1 MDAQPAALAR
11 ILLDAARR
19 LRDEVEPVAV
29 YRVFHELLGDV
40 VPHDGIVV
48 SSYDQRDDSIR
59 CEYAWVEGN
68 EIDAAT
74 LPPLTLNRAGGGMQS
89 RVIVSGEPLLTNE
102 VEQQVQDTGTYYNV
116 DAQGNVEKIP
126 ETPVRVSAAMMVPV
140 TQEGRVTGVVQLMRD
155 TGAYSAADLE
165 LFEALVGQMAA
176 AVRGARL
183 QKERRRLELAEAAA
197 QARAAEREQAER
209 VLAVVG
215 DAILLVDADGRIAL
229 ANRAADAI
237 VGEELVGRAAAD
249 VFADWPALAEQIP
262 IAADAAATRE
272 VTLPVGARWLAF
284 VAVRSTD
291 GVVYAFRDVTS
302 ERRLDEE
309 KRDFVATVSHELR
322 TPMAAVYGAAQTLL
336 RRDVAITPE
345 RTRELL
351 EVIAEQAQ
359 RLAHVTDE
367 ILLTTRLDRGE
378 LSVDRR
384 PVDVAELTASTV
396 RALTQRDDDA
406 TIEVDVAAAVP
417 AALGD
422 RDRIQ
427 QVLVNLIDNAMKY
440 GEPPLRIDV
449 AATPRSVTVEV
460 SDGGPGIPASEH
472 ELIFEKFYRS
482 DPQLSRSPGGTGL
495 GLYISRE
502 LALRMG
508 GELALR
514 AAAHGTTFVL
524 ELPRA

>member
-1 MDAQPAALAR
+1 MDAPPAELAR

-19 LRDEVEPVAV
+19 LRDEVEPAAV
-29 YRVFHELLGDV
+29 YRIFHELLADV

-48 SSYDQRDDSIR
+48 SSYDESDDSIR

-68 EIDAAT
+68 EIDPAT
-74 LPPLTLNRAGGGMQS
+74 LPPLTLNRVGGGMQS

-116 DAQGNVEKIP
+116 DAEGNVEKIP

-140 TQEGRVTGVVQLMRD
+140 TQEGRVVGVVQLMRD
-155 TGAYSAADLE
+155 TGAYDGGDLE

-197 QARAAEREQAER
+197 QARAAERERAER
-209 VLAVVG
+209 VLGVVG
-215 DAILLVDADGRIAL
+215 DGIFLVDHDGRIAFR
-229 ANRAADAI
+229 NRAAEAI
-237 VGEELVGRAAAD
+237 GD
-249 VFADWPALAEQIP
+249 VFSEWAALAEQIP
-262 IAADAAATRE
+262 VADDPTGTRE
-272 VTLPVGARWLAF
+272 VTLPVGERWLAF
-284 VAVRSTD
+284 VAVRSSD

-309 KRDFVATVSHELR
+309 KRDFLATVSHELR

-336 RRDVAITPE
+336 RDDVVITPE

-378 LSVDRR
+378 LSVDAS
-384 PVDVAELTASTV
+384 PIDVGEVAAATV
-396 RALTQRDDDA
+396 RAFGGGGAIGL
-406 TIEVDVAAAVP
+406 DVAAGLP
-417 AALGD
+417 QALGD

-427 QVLVNLIDNAMKY
+427 QILVNLVDNALKY
-440 GEPPLRIDV
+440 GEPPV
-449 AATPRSVTVEV
+449 AIQITAGDAVAIAV
-460 SDGGPGIPASEH
+460 SDGGAGVPPSEH
-472 ELIFEKFYRS
+472 ELIFEKFYRG
-482 DPQLSRSPGGTGL
+482 DPQLARSPSGTGL

-502 LALRMG
+502 LAKRMG
-508 GELALR
+508 GELVVR
-514 AAAHGTTFVL
+514 AAARGTTFVL
-524 ELPRA
+524 ELPRAAT

>member
-1 MDAQPAALAR
+1 MNAQPAELAR

-19 LRDEVEPVAV
+19 LRDEVEPAAV
-29 YRVFHELLGDV
+29 YRIFHELLGDV

-48 SSYDQRDDSIR
+48 SSYDERDDSIR

-68 EIDAAT
+68 EIDPTT
-74 LPPLTLNRAGGGMQS
+74 LPQLTLNRDGGGMQS

-116 DAQGNVEKIP
+116 DAQGKVEKVP

-140 TQEGRVTGVVQLMRD
+140 TQEGRVVGVVQLMRD
-155 TGAYSAADLE
+155 AGAYGDGDLE

-176 AVRGARL
+176 AVRGAQL
-183 QKERRRLELAEAAA
+183 QKERRRLELAEA
-197 QARAAEREQAER
+197 RAAEREQAER
-209 VLAVVG
+209 VLGVVG
-215 DAILLVDADGRIAL
+215 DAIVLVDADGRIAYS
-229 ANRAADAI
+229 NRAADAI
-237 VGEELVGRAAAD
+237 VGAHLRGRAAAE
-249 VFADWPALAEQIP
+249 VFDEWPALAEQIP
-262 IAADAAATRE
+262 VAFDPATTRE
-272 VTLPVGARWLAF
+272 VTLPVGERWLAF
-284 VAVRSTD
+284 VAVRSAD
-291 GVVYAFRDVTS
+291 GVVYAFRDVTN

-309 KRDFVATVSHELR
+309 KSDFVATVSHELR

-336 RRDVAITPE
+336 RDDLTITPE

-384 PVDVAELTASTV
+384 PVDLAELTAATV
-396 RALTQRDDDA
+396 RAFAPRV
-406 TIEVDVAAAVP
+406 EDVPIDVGVAGRVP
-417 AALGD
+417 PALGD

-427 QVLVNLIDNAMKY
+427 QVLVNLIDNAIKY
-440 GEPPLRIDV
+440 GEPPVRIDL
-449 AATPRSVTVEV
+449 AATERSVTVEV
-460 SDGGPGIPASEH
+460 SDGGPGIPLGEH
-472 ELIFEKFYRS
+472 DLIFEKFYRS

-508 GELALR
+508 GGLSVR
-514 AAAHGTTFVL
+514 AAARSTTFVL

>member
-1 MDAQPAALAR
+1 VETQAPELAR

-19 LRDEVEPVAV
+19 LRDEVEPAAV
-29 YRVFHELLGDV
+29 YRIFHDLLGDV

-48 SSYDQRDDSIR
+48 SSYEAGDDSIR

-68 EIDAAT
+68 EIDPAT
-74 LPPLTLNRAGGGMQS
+74 LPPLTLNRDGGGMQS

-116 DAQGNVEKIP
+116 DAEGNVEKIP

-140 TQEGRVTGVVQLMRD
+140 TQEGRVVGVVQLMRD
-155 TGAYSAADLE
+155 TGAYSSSDLE

-183 QKERRRLELAEAAA
+183 QKERRQLELAA
-197 QARAAEREQAER
+197 ARAAEREQAER

-215 DAILLVDADGRIAL
+215 DGIFLVDTEGRVAY
-229 ANRAADAI
+229 ANPAAEAITVDAFP
-237 VGEELVGRAAAD
+237 E
-249 VFADWPALAEQIP
+249 WPALAEQIP
-262 IAADAAATRE
+262 VADDPTGTRE
-272 VTLPVGARWLAF
+272 VTLPVGERWLAF
-284 VAVRSTD
+284 VAVRSPD

-336 RRDVAITPE
+336 RDDVTITPE

-378 LSVDRR
+378 LSVDQS
-384 PVDVAELTASTV
+384 PVDVGEVAAATV
-396 RALTQRDDDA
+396 RALGGGGVIQL
-406 TIEVDVAAAVP
+406 EVDDGLP
-417 AALGD
+417 PALGD

-427 QVLVNLIDNAMKY
+427 QILVNLVDNALKY
-440 GEPPLRIDV
+440 GEPPVAIDV
-449 AATPRSVTVEV
+449 SAGETVTIAVT
-460 SDGGPGIPASEH
+460 DAGAGIAPAEH

-482 DPQLSRSPGGTGL
+482 DPQLSRSPSGTGL

-508 GELALR
+508 GALAVR
-514 AAAHGTTFVL
+514 ATARGTTFVL